1 MAKEILGL
9 GTTANDGTGDPLRTG
24 GTKLNGNFTE
34 LYDRSDGNIPHQ
46 VIGVNVDWTNL
57 STTVNEVDLIWA
69 AVNSD
74 AFTGG
79 QRGSTVLHNHALIFK
94 TTRKV
99 YAISGTIDT
108 YDIYETYWQLR
119 DKLTV
124 TGGALVSLGSGNTQL
139 DSTNGMMTRYDRTIT
154 KIVGGVVQEG
164 GFTRDF
170 GTTGVDD
177 IQDRVNAG
185 AIAYPAKGLYAFKGN
200 DGVDDYLYIYNGV
213 DEAIGTGSGVTTTAS
228 EFTIL
233 TSTSGDPAPKNS
245 SKIKLLDLNYDP
257 LYVESIRFKN
267 AGVVDVGSGAID
279 IETVP
284 LSTKVVAGSI
294 LINDSNNGFI
304 ERAFVKE
311 TLAATTG
318 TSGTLD
324 QLPVLGGTIL
334 GNDTELATIDI
345 YKNGLLL
352 EGGVDFTIS
361 GVNLTFTDSLLIG
374 DKIIAKYLTSISV

>member
-1 MAKEILGL
+1 MAKQTIGI
-9 GTTANDGTGDPLRTG
+9 GTTANDGTGDPIRTG
-24 GTKLNGNFTE
+24 GDKINDNFTD
-34 LYDRSDGNIPHQ
+34 LYNRTDGNSPHQ
-46 VIGVNVDWTNL
+46 VITARVNWSNL
-57 STTVNEVDLIWA
+57 SAEFQEQDLIWA
-69 AVNSD
+69 AVNAD
-74 AFTGG
+74 LTHIVKHDHDLQF
-79 QRGSTVLHNHALIFK
+79 RTV
-94 TTRKV
+94 RKV
-99 YAISGTIDT
+99 YGQVGSIKT
-108 YDIYETYWQLR
+108 YDVYETYWHLR

-124 TGGALVSLGSGNTQL
+124 VNGNNVSLGSGNTQL
-139 DSTNGMMTRYDRTIT
+139 DSTNGFLVFTGRKVTNVI
-154 KIVGGVVQEG
+154 GGVVQEG

-170 GTTGVDD
+170 GVTGATPIEDS
-177 IQDRVNAG
+177 VNAG
-185 AIAYPAKGLYAFKGN
+185 AIAYPSKGLYLFNGN
-200 DGVDDYLYIYNGV
+200 DGTDDYLYMYEG
-213 DEAIGTGSGVTTTAS
+213 DASEIGTGSGVTTSAS
-228 EFTIL
+228 DFSIL
-233 TSTSGDPAPKNS
+233 TKESADPAPKNS

-267 AGVVDVGSGAID
+267 AGVVDAGSGAIN